1 MTSEA
6 TEFLDIKRLAAIA
19 AVVSIGV
26 MGGLPGQATAAAP
39 TATTGPALSLTTSS
53 ANVTGTFNPNG
64 ESTTF
69 SFQFGKTTAY
79 GFQTNPQSVGAGTQ
93 DQVVSATL
101 TGLDSGTTYHYRLI
115 ATNASGTT
123 VGMDLTFTT
132 LGSPPAPP
140 ASPPPTATTGA
151 AVSIG
156 RASATVRGR
165 VNPKGAKTTYYF
177 EVGLTPAYGSQTQPR
192 TLGAGNRTRT
202 VSATLR
208 GLQPGQTYHYRL
220 VATNVNGVALGKDR
234 AFTTSAP
241 SPPRAIPRV
250 TSRARP
256 RRDHRRP
263 FRFRVRGRLI
273 PPSGVSSAAC
283 RGRVTI
289 RFKRG
294 RKTVRLRRVR
304 VSRNCR
310 YRSRTRVG
318 VRPRRRPVTLRVLVR
333 FRGNS
338 VLRPRSARTRR
349 VRAG

>member
-1 MTSEA
+1 M
-6 TEFLDIKRLAAIA
+6 
-19 AVVSIGV
+19 
-26 MGGLPGQATAAAP
+26 
-39 TATTGPALSLTTSS
+39 TSS
-53 ANVTGTFNPNG
+53 ANVTGTVNPNG

-93 DQVVSATL
+93 DQVASATL
-101 TGLDSGTTYHYRLI
+101 TGLDSGTMYHYRLI

-140 ASPPPTATTGA
+140 PSPPPTATTGA
-151 AVSIG
+151 VSIG
-156 RASATVRGR
+156 RTGATVRGT

-177 EVGLTPAYGSQTQPR
+177 EVGLTPAYGNRTAPR
-192 TLGAGNRTRT
+192 TLSAGNRSRT

-208 GLQPGQTYHYRL
+208 GLQAGQTYHYRL

-241 SPPRAIPRV
+241 PTARAIPTV
-250 TSRARP
+250 TSRATP
-256 RRDHRRP
+256 RRDRQRP

-289 RFKRG
+289 RFKKG
-294 RKTVRLRRVR
+294 RKTVRLRRAR
-304 VSRNCR
+304 VNQSCR

-318 VRPRRRPVTLRVLVR
+318 VRPGRRPVTLRVLVR

-338 VLRPRSARTRR
+338 VLRPKSAPTRR

>member
-1 MTSEA
+1 MTSE
-6 TEFLDIKRLAAIA
+6 TTDFLDIKRLAAIA
-19 AVVSIGV
+19 AVVSACV
-26 MGGLPGQATAAAP
+26 VGGLPGQATAAAP
-39 TATTGPALSLTTSS
+39 TAMTGPALSLTTSS
-53 ANVTGTFNPNG
+53 ANVTGTVNPSG

-79 GFQTNPQSVGAGTQ
+79 GFQTNPQSAGAGTQ
-93 DQVVSATL
+93 DQVVSATA

-123 VGMDLTFTT
+123 VGMDLTLTT
-132 LGSPPAPP
+132 VGSPPAPP
-140 ASPPPTATTGA
+140 PSPPPTATTSA

-156 RASATVRGR
+156 RISAMVRGR

-177 EVGLTPAYGSQTQPR
+177 EVGLTPAYGNQTAPR
-192 TLGAGNRTRT
+192 TLSAGNRSRT
-202 VSATLR
+202 VSATLGELR
-208 GLQPGQTYHYRL
+208 AGQTYHYRL

-241 SPPRAIPRV
+241 STARSIPTV
-250 TSRARP
+250 TSRATP
-256 RRDHRRP
+256 RRDRRRP
-263 FRFRVRGRLI
+263 FLFRVRGRLI

-294 RKTVRLRRVR
+294 RKTVRLRRAR
-304 VSRNCR
+304 VSQSCR

-338 VLRPRSARTRR
+338 VLNPRSAPTRK